1 MLGCGRGHSWG
12 VLFDFEG
19 LWQILDG
26 PHRLIARPISHATYE
41 DTVAG
46 CNDEMLT
53 FGVGSIAAA
62 GHLPQR
68 LFAALLCWQ
77 VGRGGGRLAL
87 AMLLFLAGRCRHAFH
102 HPWMGVPDF
111 L

>member
-1 MLGCGRGHSWG
+1 MNFHNAMYNGPFSPRTASACDLVVLMELQCGVRKAHA
-12 VLFDFEG
+12 G
-19 LWQILDG
+19 LWL
-26 PHRLIARPISHATYE
+26 H
-41 DTVAG
+41 
-46 CNDEMLT
+46 DEMLT

-62 GHLPQR
+62 GQLPQR

-111 L
+111 YI

>member
-1 MLGCGRGHSWG
+1 MLLGCGRGHSWR

-26 PHRLIARPISHATYE
+26 PHRLIARPISHATCE

-62 GHLPQR
+62 GHLPQL
-68 LFAALLCWQ
+68 LFAALLCWE
-77 VGRGGGRLAL
+77 GGWGGGRLAL
-87 AMLLFLAGRCRHAFH
+87 AMLLFLAGRGRRRHECRRR
-102 HPWMGVPDF
+102 
-111 L
+111 